1 MAEER
6 RNEPRSHALKT
17 GQLAFGHPQEHCD
30 CLVWDI
36 ARSGAM
42 IELEPDMTAPET
54 FRLISTGLSLNQLCE
69 VVWRDGQKLG
79 LKFVI

>member
-1 MAEER
+1 VAEDR
-6 RNEPRSHALKT
+6 RSEPRSHALKT
-17 GQLAFGHPQEHCD
+17 GQVSFGDPQECCD

-42 IELEPDMTAPET
+42 IEVAPDTKLPEE

-69 VVWRDGQKLG
+69 VVWREDRKIGV
-79 LKFVI
+79 KFVI

>member
-1 MAEER
+1 VAEDR
-6 RNEPRSHALKT
+6 RGEPRSHALKT
-17 GQLAFGHPQEHCD
+17 GQVSFGDPQECCD

-42 IELEPDMTAPET
+42 IEVEPGTNPPEE

-69 VVWRDGQKLG
+69 IVWRDGRKIG
-79 LKFVI
+79 LRFVV